1 MKRVWVISFLGFII
15 LSGCATI
22 ATSHR
27 ETNNSM
33 LNFLP
38 YLNQKIAGYISRNDL
53 KSLDATTY
61 KEIVKAV
68 CSSLPFCSKG
78 AETLFNTYTV
88 DARMLNG
95 MFSVLLCDKEGKI
108 KEMED
113 FSCNEQVVEIR
124 SFEINPETQC
134 QFEGNWEKKII
145 PYCPGVKASHLPPE
159 NH

>member
-1 MKRVWVISFLGFII
+1 MKRVCIISLLTFIF

-22 ATSHR
+22 SNPSR
-27 ETNNSM
+27 STNEAM

-38 YLNQKIAGYISRNDL
+38 YLNQKVSGYISENKIKL
-53 KSLDATTY
+53 LDARTH

-68 CSSLPFCSKG
+68 CSPLPSCSKS
-78 AETLFNTYTV
+78 AETLFNAYSV
-88 DARMLNG
+88 DARMVDG

-124 SFEINPETQC
+124 SFKIDLRTQC
-134 QFEGNWEKKII
+134 QFEINWKEKIR
-145 PYCPGVKASHLPPE
+145 PYCPAK
-159 NH
+159 